1 MTKSLRHNLQH
12 LEAKKNTVMKHSV
25 VMHQWHLEG
34 SRNKIKMLHHQ
45 REHLEDKKNTVTGQA
60 LVMLWHQEE
69 MRSMTAELHHQP
81 QQLEAKMLTVT
92 GLPLAMNWR
101 LDGKSNTLQVL
112 QHQMWAV
119 VRRVLFHRY
128 FTDVR
133 SHLFISS
140 RMILNQRL
148 PDQKYINLL
157 LGLPCNNLFDFGK
170 VPNKLFYHLIAT
182 IHRRKVL
189 IHIYKDRRL
198 LTEAHRKVDV
208 VNHT

>member
-1 MTKSLRHNLQH
+1 
-12 LEAKKNTVMKHSV
+12 
-25 VMHQWHLEG
+25 
-34 SRNKIKMLHHQ
+34 
-45 REHLEDKKNTVTGQA
+45 
-60 LVMLWHQEE
+60 
-69 MRSMTAELHHQP
+69 
-81 QQLEAKMLTVT
+81 MLTVT

-208 VNHT
+208 VNHTWATWNLLGVKILMYIQNHGISHPLAQILDCRGKLLPFVVVKNAKCN